1 MRGGILRLCWGK
13 GRKGGGKTRKAD
25 GQGMTRQLLSGGLL
39 ALLLLGCAPGVAVQ
53 APARADLGIEV
64 IRLSG
69 DGPPK
74 GPAGACWASDITPAV
89 IETVTEQVLVT
100 PEVRDEAGRITTPA
114 AFRTDTRQR
123 MVQDRE
129 EVWFRA
135 PCPDEIDIEFVATL
149 QRALKARGLYL
160 LPLSGVIDAP
170 TRDAIRRFQAE
181 RGLDS
186 PTLSLAAA
194 QELGIVATGL
204 DQL

>member
-1 MRGGILRLCWGK
+1 
-13 GRKGGGKTRKAD
+13 
-25 GQGMTRQLLSGGLL
+25 MTRHLLSGSVL
-39 ALLLLGCAPGVAVQ
+39 ALVLLGCAPAAVQ
-53 APARADLGIEV
+53 APARADLGIEL

-69 DGPPK
+69 EGPPK
-74 GPAGACWASDITPAV
+74 GPKEACWASDVTPAV

-100 PEVRDEAGRITTPA
+100 PEIRDEAGRITTPA

-129 EVWFRA
+129 TVWFRA
-135 PCPDEIDIEFVATL
+135 PCPDTMDVEFIATL

-186 PTLSLAAA
+186 PTLSLGAA
-194 QELGIVATGL
+194 QELGIVTTGL

>member
-1 MRGGILRLCWGK
+1 
-13 GRKGGGKTRKAD
+13 
-25 GQGMTRQLLSGGLL
+25 MTRLLLSGGAVAVLL
-39 ALLLLGCAPGVAVQ
+39 MACAPASVQ

-64 IRLSG
+64 IRLRD

-74 GPAGACWASDITPAV
+74 GPKGACWASDVTPAV

-100 PEVRDEAGRITTPA
+100 AEVRDEAGRITTPA

-129 EVWFRA
+129 TVWFRA
-135 PCPDEIDIEFVATL
+135 PCPDDMDADFVATL

-160 LPLSGVIDAP
+160 LPLSGVVDAP

-194 QELGIVATGL
+194 QELGIVTTGL